1 MNEATRHLAQLNIA
15 RLMAPLDSPQ
25 VADFVAALDPVNAQ
39 ADSATGFVWRLSR
52 TRQFGPPE
60 GWVIG
65 RPSAVVSAAYGPRLR
80 TVMRR
85 LCGSGTTIASSS
97 T

>member
-1 MNEATRHLAQLNIA
+1 MNEATWHLAQLNIA
-15 RLMAPLDSPQ
+15 RLMAPLDSPP
-25 VADFVAALDPVNAQ
+25 VADFVAALDPVKRAGGLGNRLCVAPQ
-39 ADSATGFVWRLSR
+39 PHSAI
-52 TRQFGPPE
+52 GPRE

-65 RPSAVVSAAYGPRLR
+65 RPSAVVSAAYGPRLK